1 MNLSINIKRTLCFV
15 STLSL
20 LLCVVFLYSYFIDKN
35 KDITDARN
43 YFYFFTNIL
52 EVGLIES
59 TLMNY
64 VGGGK
69 FEPVLL
75 IFYKFYSFLH
85 SSEIGFKGFYWF
97 VFYNYV
103 IITAFTLYLINLYS
117 EHLTSS
123 SKYSIIFISFLL
135 SFFWFPS
142 YLNMLWVWRAN
153 MAYSFVLLSLY
164 FFLKKRMYVSI
175 AFVVIATLTHYS
187 SFFLI
192 LLIYFFY
199 FLSFKYKRL
208 SIGIKTVVTI
218 ILALLSSFFYAY
230 VKSIVSSGDAL
241 WAGDYYLRY
250 FILFYFILGLLLFSI
265 DLPSLKPKVDYSS
278 YSLIVALFLFFIFS
292 VIVSMLGASNYQDS
306 FRIMH
311 FSYLSFCLFFP
322 IVLINSSIYVRII
335 SFFYLFFGIASTLYL
350 FFNFFKIQ

>member
-1 MNLSINIKRTLCFV
+1 MSYV
-15 STLSL
+15 S
-20 LLCVVFLYSYFIDKN
+20 
-35 KDITDARN
+35 
-43 YFYFFTNIL
+43 
-52 EVGLIES
+52 
-59 TLMNY
+59 
-64 VGGGK
+64 GGK

-75 IFYKFYSFLH
+75 IFYKLYSFLH
-85 SSEIGFKGFYWF
+85 SSEVGFKGFYWF

-103 IITAFTLYLINLYS
+103 IITAFTLYLIRLYS
-117 EHLTSS
+117 ECLASS
-123 SKYSIIFISFLL
+123 NKCAIIFIAFLL

-142 YLNMLWVWRAN
+142 YLNMLWVWRTN

-218 ILALLSSFFYAY
+218 ILALLSSFFTLTL
-230 VKSIVSSGDAL
+230 KAL
-241 WAGDYYLRY
+241 FLLRMHCGLGIII
-250 FILFYFILGLLLFSI
+250 FDTLFYFILGLLLFSI
-265 DLPSLKPKVDYSS
+265 ALPSLKPKVDYSS

-292 VIVSMLGASNYQDS
+292 IIVSMLGASNYKDS

-335 SFFYLFFGIASTLYL
+335 SFFYLFFGVASTLYL